1 MDKLTVNQKKF
12 LDVFALQRFHSIISN
27 LTESGFLTKRF
38 MDVKNGD
45 LDLLK
50 KSESPE
56 EFYKKVFAYHT
67 DKAENLWVEGEK
79 FSPEVFQKLAD
90 FLFNTEM
97 EMAEDFSEWAMDS
110 FKAFGGPTK
119 SFEWDKY
126 LNQKIFDVIEKI
138 Q

>member
-1 MDKLTVNQKKF
+1 MNELTVNQKKF

-27 LTESGFLTKRF
+27 LTEAGFITKRF
-38 MDVKNGD
+38 MAVKNGD

-67 DKAENLWVEGEK
+67 DKAENLWLEGEK

-90 FLFNTEM
+90 FLFNTEIIL
-97 EMAEDFSEWAMDS
+97 
-110 FKAFGGPTK
+110 K
-119 SFEWDKY
+119 SYHF
-126 LNQKIFDVIEKI
+126 
-138 Q
+138 